1 MVTIFNRLAI
11 FIALIGLGLVVS
23 GQVSLTPSSLLTAG
37 RNHSCPGEILLFSC
51 ESNGTYL
58 DWRFDTIYRARFFSD
73 QSVDEVQTVSGRG
86 FSMRAI
92 LTGNQALPGT
102 SSIRRLNSV
111 LIFQL
116 FEVNTLLHNITCSSS
131 AVDTEVVP
139 FQTAGSYKC
148 NASSS

>member
-1 MVTIFNRLAI
+1 MSTIKKLAT
-11 FIALIGLGLVVS
+11 FIALIIGLGLAVS

-37 RNHSCPGEILLFSC
+37 RNHSCPREILLFSC
-51 ESNGTYL
+51 QSNGTYL

-92 LTGNQALPGT
+92 LIGNQALPGT
-102 SSIRRLNSV
+102 SAMRQLNSV

-116 FEVNTLLHNITCSSS
+116 FEVNTLPHNITCSSS
-131 AVDTEVVP
+131 AVETEVVR
-139 FQTAGSYKC
+139 FQTAGKC
-148 NASSS
+148 NVCSS

>member
-1 MVTIFNRLAI
+1 MANSLTIFVATLSLVSV
-11 FIALIGLGLVVS
+11 FIHCQVS
-23 GQVSLTPSSLLTAG
+23 GEVQLTPSSLKAAG

-51 ESNGTYL
+51 ETNGTYV

-73 QSVDEVQTVSGRG
+73 QSVDEVQTVSGSG

-102 SSIRRLNSV
+102 STIKQLNSV

-116 FEVNTLLHNITCSSS
+116 FEANTFPHNITCSSS
-131 AVDTEVVP
+131 AVETEVVW
-139 FQTAGSYKC
+139 FQTAGK
-148 NASSS
+148 